1 MSTPFRGFWL
11 LAVVVMLSACGGNSW
26 QDQHGNSISDE
37 DLSGRPLLVNYWAEW
52 CGPCRDELPEL
63 NALAEARP
71 DVAVLGINFDGI
83 EGEALAALSDEMGR
97 WVMDHHDSE
106 QPATSGL
113 LQHAA
118 EAMRLIR
125 PQVLPTTY
133 LLDPQGNVLRTL
145 QGPQDEAALLAALDE
160 AEVAP

>member
-1 MSTPFRGFWL
+1 MNKPLRGFWL

-26 QDQHGNSISDE
+26 QDQHGNSISED

-52 CGPCRDELPEL
+52 CGPCLDELPEL

-83 EGEALAALSDEMGR
+83 EGEALAALSDEMGIR
-97 WVMDHHDSE
+97 FSVLGADF
-106 QPATSGL
+106 
-113 LQHAA
+113 A

-160 AEVAP
+160 AKVTP

>member
-26 QDQHGNSISDE
+26 QDQHGNSISED

-83 EGEALAALSDEMGR
+83 EGEALAALSDEMGIR
-97 WVMDHHDSE
+97 FPVLGADF
-106 QPATSGL
+106 
-113 LQHAA
+113 A

>member
-1 MSTPFRGFWL
+1 MNKPLRGFWL

-26 QDQHGNSISDE
+26 QDQHGNSISED

-83 EGEALAALSDEMGR
+83 EGEALAALSDEMGIR
-97 WVMDHHDSE
+97 FPVLGADF
-106 QPATSGL
+106 
-113 LQHAA
+113 A
-118 EAMRLIR
+118 EAKRLIR

-160 AEVAP
+160 AKVTP